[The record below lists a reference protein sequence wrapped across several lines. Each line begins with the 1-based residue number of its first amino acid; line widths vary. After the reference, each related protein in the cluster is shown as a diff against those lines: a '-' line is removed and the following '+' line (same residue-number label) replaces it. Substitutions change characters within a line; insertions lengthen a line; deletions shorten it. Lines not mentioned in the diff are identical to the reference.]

1 MAAVRQVWVQVVS
14 AAAVVVSAAAVVVSA
29 AAVAQLHTRTRLSRA
44 RPSFRR

>member
-1 MAAVRQVWVQVVS
+1 MAAVRQVWVQ
-14 AAAVVVSAAAVVVSA
+14 VVSAAAVVVSA

>member
-1 MAAVRQVWVQVVS
+1 MAAVRQVWVQVV
-14 AAAVVVSAAAVVVSA
+14 AAEAVLMAA